1 MVVISLTNSSKIDP
15 ETNWTVTAVK
25 WRRNTNMILTTLSVT
40 SNDSYRFKD
49 SLITSYL
56 IFWLSLCELGNIH
69 SDVMTTIASRIF
81 TL

>member
-1 MVVISLTNSSKIDP
+1 MVAISVTNSSEIDP
-15 ETNWTVTAVK
+15 ETNWAVTAVK
-25 WRRNTNMILTTLSVT
+25 WRRNSNIILTTLSVT
-40 SNDSYRFKD
+40 SNDLYQLKD

-56 IFWLSLCELGNIH
+56 IFRLSLCELGNLY